1 MAAQGLLARVADA
14 FALAGGAQD
23 QLTRFAR
30 YGDPAVEGSPQA
42 FLDGLEAIGVRAEQ
56 LRVEPLRAMSSAR
69 PGEPLLVMWDDGRVL
84 LIDSW
89 LLGRVRCDDG
99 TGIVWRGAETLD
111 LSAKPTLYALEPLLP
126 ASSMGG
132 DRSPM
137 SRLWS
142 LVRLERQ
149 EVGSLV
155 GFSVVVGVLALATP
169 LAIQGLIGWLALGAP
184 IQPVVGVALAL
195 VLVLGLAALLR
206 TAQRV
211 LVERLQRRIFV
222 RMVQDLTARLPRVR
236 IEALEKSHVPELVNR
251 FFDVMTLQKAASSLL
266 LEGAAAALQAIAGL
280 LLLAV
285 YHPLLLGV
293 ALLLALSLV
302 GLALLGKGGEQTA
315 IYESKAKYRV
325 AGWIEEIAQDPVLLQ
340 LAGAELAERRAD
352 ELLHGY
358 LQARQ
363 NHFRVFLRQ
372 FAGMQGIQVFLSVG
386 LLFVCGWL
394 VLEGELTLG
403 QLVAAEF
410 VVASS
415 LAGFDKVVTK
425 LELWYDLLA
434 GVDKLGSLVDL
445 PTVREPSELSS
456 GPVDV
461 RLEKV
466 GYTYPWGSAKLEGV
480 DLHLPAGS
488 WTALLGPT
496 GSGKSTLGEIIV
508 GVRNPSSGRVEVD
521 GRPLELGDLRDAA
534 LLVRGGGI
542 LAGTVRENLG
552 LGRRPHD
559 AESWDALE
567 RVGLREVIKGLTD
580 DLEAELWTG
589 GAPLTGTQSTLLQVA
604 RVLILRPRI
613 VVFDGVID
621 ALPADLRAR
630 VFRALSR
637 LQVTVLVLTEDAT
650 LAANFDRKVT
660 LSGNANVPSS

>member
-1 MAAQGLLARVADA
+1 MAAQGLLARIVDA
-14 FALAGGAQD
+14 FELDGGAQD
-23 QLTRFAR
+23 RLTGFAR
-30 YGDPAVEGSPQA
+30 YGDPAVEGSAEA
-42 FLDGLEAIGVRAEQ
+42 FLEALESLGVRSEL
-56 LRVEPLRAMSSAR
+56 LRVEPLRALASAR
-69 PGEPLLVMWDDGRVL
+69 PGEPVLMFWSDGRTLLVDN
-84 LIDSW
+84 W

-99 TGIVWRGAETLD
+99 TGENWRSSDSLD
-111 LSAKPTLYALEPLLP
+111 LAAKPSLYALEPLLP
-126 ASSMGG
+126 ASPMGG
-132 DRSPM
+132 DRSPL

-142 LVRLERQ
+142 LIRLERQ

-184 IQPVVGVALAL
+184 VQPVVGVALAL
-195 VLVLGLAALLR
+195 VVVLGLAASLR

-251 FFDVMTLQKAASSLL
+251 FFDVMTLQKAANSLL
-266 LEGAAAALQAIAGL
+266 LEGVSAALQAIVGL
-280 LLLAV
+280 LLLAI

-293 ALLLALSLV
+293 ALLLVLSLV
-302 GLALLGKGGEQTA
+302 GLALLGRGGEKTA

-358 LQARQ
+358 LQARSD
-363 NHFRVFLRQ
+363 HFRVFLRQ

-415 LAGFDKVVTK
+415 LAGFEKVVGK
-425 LELWYDLLA
+425 LDLWYDLLA

-445 PTVREPSELSS
+445 PTVREPTELRT
-456 GPVDV
+456 GPVEV
-461 RLEKV
+461 RLDEV
-466 GYTYPWGSAKLEGV
+466 SYSYPWGNAQLK
-480 DLHLPAGS
+480 DINIHLPAGS
-488 WTALLGPT
+488 WTVLLGPA
-496 GSGKSTLGEIIV
+496 GSGKSTLAEIV
-508 GVRNPSSGRVEVD
+508 CGVRNPSAGQVEVD
-521 GRPLELGDLRDAA
+521 GRPLELGDLRDSA
-534 LLVRGGGI
+534 LLVRRGGI
-542 LAGTVRENLG
+542 VAGTVRENLG

-559 AESWDALE
+559 AESWSAIE
-567 RVGLREVIKGLTD
+567 RVGLHTVIKGLKA
-580 DLEAELWTG
+580 DLESDLWSG
-589 GAPLTGTQSTLLQVA
+589 GAPLSGTQSTLLQIA
-604 RVLILRPRI
+604 RVLVIKPRI
-613 VVFDGVID
+613 VVFDCVID
-621 ALPADLRAR
+621 ALPLDLQTR

-637 LQVTVLVLTEDAT
+637 LEITVLVLTEDAA
-650 LAANFDRKVT
+650 LAANFDRKVV
-660 LSGNANVPSS
+660 LPGNENVAPS